1 MSVWLE
7 PSHVDPIVFED
18 VYSSLPVQVEAF
30 SHGLKAVLPK
40 CICNWWTGIKDYFGC
55 YLDVKLNN
63 IESYIKKITPFVIL
77 LNEFL
82 LSSVYETHFGV
93 NTFLTSV

>member
-1 MSVWLE
+1 MLLE
-7 PSHVDPIVFED
+7 PNQVDPIVFED

-40 CICNWWTGIKDYFGC
+40 CIRNWWTGIKDAFGC

-63 IESYIKKITPFVIL
+63 MESYIKKIIPFVIF

-93 NTFLTSV
+93 NMFLTSV